1 MFNPVT
7 THTKIHTVFM
17 LQDVRQSSESKIL
30 ASWNFQNL
38 SFGLTD
44 SENNNLKIILK
55 RLPYNKIMADQ

>member
-30 ASWNFQNL
+30 ASWNFHHL
-38 SFGLTD
+38 LFGFTD
-44 SENNNLKIILK
+44 SENNNLKIIFK